1 VDSARTGTGPGEP
14 APHLTIDAWL
24 AGTSVRHEPGP
35 LRFLLLFASGYALLY
50 WAYWQV
56 PDAVL
61 RDSLYPIAILGPCA
75 ALVNLLFPA
84 EAVTVASGMLQ
95 SPRASLEVVRG
106 CDGSGMLFLIVAAIM
121 AFPSAWRARMAGLCG
136 ALLLVHALNTARIM
150 LLYFAAAYRESW
162 FLPLHTYLVPTL
174 FVLGGG
180 LYFAWWAARQQR
192 PAAGA

>member
-1 VDSARTGTGPGEP
+1 MESARTGTSPGEP
-14 APHLTIDAWL
+14 APPLTIDAWL
-24 AGTSVRHEPGP
+24 AGTSVRREPGP
-35 LRFLLLFASGYALLY
+35 LRFLLLFACGYALLY
-50 WAYWQV
+50 WAYWLV

-61 RDSLYPIAILGPCA
+61 RDSLYPVAILRPCA
-75 ALVNLLFPA
+75 DLINLVFPV
-84 EAVTVASGMLQ
+84 EAVGVTAGMLV
-95 SPRASLEVVRG
+95 SPQASLEVVRG

-121 AFPSAWRARMAGLCG
+121 AFPSAWRARLAGLCG
-136 ALLLVHALNTARIM
+136 ALLLVHALNTARIV

-180 LYFAWWAARQQR
+180 LYFAWWAARQHR